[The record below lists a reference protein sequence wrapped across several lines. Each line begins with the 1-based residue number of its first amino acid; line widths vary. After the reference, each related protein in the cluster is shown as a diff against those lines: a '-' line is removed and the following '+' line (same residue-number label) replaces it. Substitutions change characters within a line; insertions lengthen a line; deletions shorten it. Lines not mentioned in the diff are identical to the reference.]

1 MRPPRL
7 TSASP
12 PRSGPL
18 RAGELAE
25 GVVLAD
31 MSLALT
37 VVGQLVP
44 LGGILLAAAVVPFA
58 IVAARHRVRAVV
70 AGAIAASAV
79 GFLVIGTAALT
90 ALVPCAAFGALIGT
104 AERRGWRAPRIYATG
119 ILLLWPPAALIVD
132 VALFLL
138 SDLRHLVLVQI
149 RNDWRG
155 LFHLLSNLGLDGIAE
170 HGDDIVTWIIRYW
183 WISIPM
189 FLFALTLGGIWLAR
203 GLATPA
209 LRRVNAAF
217 GDHAPEG
224 DSVAPSAAPSPVPVT
239 LSDVSFRYRSAA
251 TEALRDVSLT
261 IQPSE
266 MVVFVGPNGSGKSTL
281 ARIIADRQPATS
293 GRVDRP
299 GAVGLGLPGG
309 TAFVSQRPE
318 AQVLGVGV
326 RDDVVWGLRNPDE
339 VDVDAVLD
347 RVGLRALADRE
358 TATLSGGE
366 LQRLALAAALA
377 RRPALLLSDES
388 TAMIDAEGR
397 AQQMTLLREL
407 ATRDGVAVVHVSHD
421 PAEAAV
427 ADRVIALADGR
438 IVERPPAI
446 ARRDARRRTRA
457 TPGPVIIELDGV
469 GHIYSRATPWANRA
483 LEDVGLVVREH
494 EAVLVVGHNGSGK
507 STLAWIIAGLLHPSE
522 GIVRVEG
529 TVGLAFQHA
538 RLQLLRPTVLDEVR
552 VAAHVDAIAARNAL
566 IAVGLDPLVF
576 ATKRID
582 ELSGGQ
588 MRRVVLADA
597 LAARPRVILLDEPF
611 AGLDAQGRQEL
622 EAVLAHIRASQ
633 GIALVIVA
641 HDRDLPPGLVDR
653 VVELDRG
660 RIVRDDPAEE
670 AVT

>member
-1 MRPPRL
+1 MSRSRTPPVS
-7 TSASP
+7 TP
-12 PRSGPL
+12 SGPL

-44 LGGILLAAAVVPFA
+44 LGGVLLAAAIVPFA

-90 ALVPCAAFGALIGT
+90 ALVPCAAFGALVGT
-104 AERRGWRAPRIYATG
+104 AERRGWRAPRVYATG
-119 ILLLWPPAALIVD
+119 VLVLWPPAALIVD
-132 VALFLL
+132 LALFVL
-138 SDLRHLVLVQI
+138 SDLRHLILVQI

-155 LFHLLSNLGLDGIAE
+155 LFHLLSNLGLDGAAAR
-170 HGDDIVTWIIRYW
+170 GDDIVTWIIRYW
-183 WISIPM
+183 WISIPL
-189 FLFALTLGGIWLAR
+189 FLLLLTLGGIWLAR

-217 GDHAPEG
+217 GDHAPEA
-224 DSVAPSAAPSPVPVT
+224 DPILPAVAAPSPVPVA
-239 LSDVSFRYRSAA
+239 LADVTFRYRGAA
-251 TEALRDVSLT
+251 TDALRDVSLA
-261 IQPSE
+261 IQPAE
-266 MVVFVGPNGSGKSTL
+266 MVVLVGPNGSGKSTL
-281 ARIIADRQPATS
+281 ARILADRQPVTS
-293 GRVDRP
+293 GHVERP
-299 GAVGLGLPGG
+299 GTVGLGVPGG

-326 RDDVVWGLRNPDE
+326 RDDVVWGLRNPHDI
-339 VDVDAVLD
+339 DVDGVLD

-377 RRPALLLSDES
+377 RTPALLISDES

-397 AQQMTLLREL
+397 AQQMALLREL
-407 ATRDGVAVVHVSHD
+407 ATRDHVAVVHVSHD

-427 ADRVIALADGR
+427 ADRVIALAHGR
-438 IVERPPAI
+438 VVERPPAI
-446 ARRDARRRTRA
+446 TARA
-457 TPGPVIIELDGV
+457 TPSRRRAISGPAVIELNQV
-469 GHIYSRATPWANRA
+469 GHIYSRSTPWANRA
-483 LEDVGLVVREH
+483 LEGVDLVIREH

-522 GIVRVEG
+522 GTARVDG

-552 VAAHVDAIAARNAL
+552 AAAHVDAIVAHNAL
-566 IAVGLDPLVF
+566 VAVGLDPREF

-611 AGLDAQGRQEL
+611 AGLDAQGRHEL
-622 EAVLAHIRASQ
+622 ESVLADIRASQ

-653 VVELDRG
+653 IVELESG
-660 RIVRDDPAEE
+660 RIVRDDPVEE

>member
-1 MRPPRL
+1 MRRPQTPSL
-7 TSASP
+7 PTT
-12 PRSGPL
+12 SGPL

-44 LGGILLAAAVVPFA
+44 LGGVLLAAAIVPFA

-90 ALVPCAAFGALIGT
+90 ALVPCAAFGALVGT

-119 ILLLWPPAALIVD
+119 VLVLWPPAALIVD
-132 VALFLL
+132 LALFVL
-138 SDLRHLVLVQI
+138 SDLRHLILVQI

-155 LFHLLSNLGLDGIAE
+155 LFHLLSNLGLDGAAAR
-170 HGDDIVTWIIRYW
+170 GDDIVTWIIRYW
-183 WISIPM
+183 WISIPL
-189 FLFALTLGGIWLAR
+189 FLLLLTLGGIWLAR

-217 GDHAPEG
+217 GDHAPEP
-224 DSVAPSAAPSPVPVT
+224 DAPPYETDAPSPVPVA
-239 LSDVSFRYRSAA
+239 LADVAFRYRGA
-251 TEALRDVSLT
+251 TTDALRDVSLT
-261 IQPSE
+261 IQPAE

-281 ARIIADRQPATS
+281 ARILADRQPVTS
-293 GRVDRP
+293 GHVERP
-299 GAVGLGLPGG
+299 GAVGLGVPGG

-326 RDDVVWGLRNPDE
+326 RDDVVWGLRNPHD
-339 VDVDAVLD
+339 VDVDRVLD

-377 RRPALLLSDES
+377 RTPKLLISDES

-397 AQQMTLLREL
+397 AQQMALLREL
-407 ATRDGVAVVHVSHD
+407 ATRDHVAVVHVSHD
-421 PAEAAV
+421 PSEAEV
-427 ADRVIALADGR
+427 ADRVIALAHGR
-438 IVERPPAI
+438 VIEQPAPLT
-446 ARRDARRRTRA
+446 ARSAPRRSRTTR
-457 TPGPVIIELDGV
+457 GHVVIELDGV
-469 GHIYSRATPWANRA
+469 GHVYSRSTPWANRA
-483 LEDVGLVVREH
+483 LAGVDLVIREH

-507 STLAWIIAGLLHPSE
+507 STLAWIIAGLVHPSE
-522 GIVRVEG
+522 GTVRVEG

-552 VAAHVDAIAARNAL
+552 AAAHVDAIAAHNAL
-566 IAVGLDPLVF
+566 VAVGLDPAEF

-588 MRRVVLADA
+588 MRRVVLADT

-622 EAVLAHIRASQ
+622 ESVLAGIRATQ

-653 VVELDRG
+653 VVELEAG
-660 RIVRDDPAEE
+660 RIVRDDPVEE